1 MSSQS
6 LQQRINK
13 LFEEVE
19 KEIIIISQ
27 NKQLCDYDKMFK
39 ILELRNSISEDWT
52 HLNIT
57 ISLKLKEML
66 K

>member
-19 KEIIIISQ
+19 KEIITISQ